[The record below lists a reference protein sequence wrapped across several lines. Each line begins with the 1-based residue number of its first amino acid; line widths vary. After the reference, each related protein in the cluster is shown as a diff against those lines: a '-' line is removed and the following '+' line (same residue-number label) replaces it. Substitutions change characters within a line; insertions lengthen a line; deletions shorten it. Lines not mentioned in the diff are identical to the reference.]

1 MATAASSS
9 SSAEL
14 LLRVCA
20 DVSSK
25 LIEAFQNGET
35 INLNSLRGNSSKRF
49 GMKGVPK
56 LTDIIASV
64 PENWKKQLLPL
75 LKAKPIRSA
84 SGIAVVAVMCK
95 PHRCPHIA
103 LTGNVCV

>member
-1 MATAASSS
+1 MAPASSS
-9 SSAEL
+9 ASQAEL
-14 LLRVCA
+14 LLRCCA
-20 DVSSK
+20 DISSQ
-25 LIEAFQNGET
+25 LIASYQDGST
-35 INLNSLRGNSSKRF
+35 VNLNSLRTESARKIGF
-49 GMKGVPK
+49 KGVPK
-56 LTDIIASV
+56 LTDIIAAV
-64 PENWKKQLLPL
+64 PENWRKQLLPL